1 MLSKDF
7 CRRTIPVAMLSAA
20 IVGCS
25 SLPSSGPTG
34 REVLRAASVPVVPG
48 APLPFRLVPVTSAE
62 ALPPPVVLAPVAL
75 PPAVRQPTDLIGPND
90 TLLITIFEAGVSLF
104 GRQATT
110 LANRAVRAPT
120 SGSTVNAEQLP
131 GMRVD
136 DQGYIEVPFVG
147 RIRAAGLTTTQL
159 QERIRR
165 GLVGKSQSPQVAVAL
180 QESITNSLVLAG
192 EVNRPG
198 RLPLATS
205 EESLVEAVAVA
216 GGYRGEAKDLV
227 ARVER
232 GGSQFEI
239 RLSDLMDLPDQDV
252 PVGPGDRITLISRP
266 QSFSVLGASSR
277 SEQIRFPRGRISLAE
292 AVALSGGV
300 NPTAGDAAAVFV
312 LRYVTSPTEVPEP
325 VVYHVNMMQ
334 PASLLLAQRFAM
346 RDQDVLYV
354 GNAQANQP
362 SKLIQLVSQLFVP
375 VITVQ
380 NAVNNGVR

>member
-1 MLSKDF
+1 MISKDF
-7 CRRTIPVAMLSAA
+7 WRRAASLAALSAVLA
-20 IVGCS
+20 GCS

-34 REVLRAASVPVVPG
+34 GQVLKAASTPVVPG
-48 APLPFRLVPVTSAE
+48 APLPFRLVSVTGAE
-62 ALPPPVVLAPVAL
+62 ALPLPAALPVASL

-104 GRQATT
+104 GRTATI
-110 LANRAVRAPT
+110 ANRAVRAPT
-120 SGSTVNAEQLP
+120 SGSTVNTEQLP

-165 GLVGKSQSPQVAVAL
+165 GLVGKSQAPQVAVAL

-205 EESLVEAVAVA
+205 QETLVEAVAVA

-232 GGSQFEI
+232 RGSAFEI
-239 RLSDLMDLPDQDV
+239 RLSDLMDLPDRDV

-277 SEQIRFPRGRISLAE
+277 SEQIRFPRGRIGLAE
-292 AVALSGGV
+292 AVALAGGV
-300 NPTAGDAAAVFV
+300 NPNAGDAAAVFV
-312 LRYVTSPTEVPEP
+312 LRYVMTSAGVLEP

-362 SKLIQLVSQLFVP
+362 SKLVQLVSQLFVP